1 MQTIKKQNAKVGVV
15 HGKGALIKNVQ
26 HLTSQVEIKK
36 TNPIKD
42 FMMNSSCFLF
52 NRKSKFR
59 RAIFKIVI
67 DPDFD
72 YPLFETSK
80 INFED
85 LDNPTQEDLL
95 N

>member
-1 MQTIKKQNAKVGVV
+1 
-15 HGKGALIKNVQ
+15 
-26 HLTSQVEIKK
+26 
-36 TNPIKD
+36 
-42 FMMNSSCFLF
+42 MNSSCFLF

-59 RAIFKIVI
+59 RAVFKIVI

-72 YPLFETSK
+72 YPLLETTK
-80 INFED
+80 MNFDD